1 MIDAVVAN
9 FVDSVGEREYDAAF
23 MALLRSGGFY
33 DIHFIHGSYEFG
45 KDFIAKLREQDVERQ
60 YVFQSKAGGF
70 NLEKWAAS
78 APQIELLRH
87 SELAHPNF
95 DPALPRQAVFVT
107 TGRLTG
113 GAITAAQDF
122 CRQCERSDVPLT
134 TWDRERLIEFMVP
147 AISSGMADR
156 VEAPLL
162 ATVAAATSREITD
175 AQIERFSQRWCLN
188 GQESSPCVLESA
200 IVATALQRAGRLDLA
215 AFVGLTLVRVA
226 CWHLHGS
233 TPVDENW
240 SEAASLG
247 RRLFAMY
254 AELLL
259 DRLGPDGGPS
269 ASTMIGA
276 HRDAASLVT
285 HAVRCLRIAETVGLL
300 GLLGPDGGSEH
311 SPQDVAVWLSK
322 FIRRQTA
329 AASVISD
336 RWAVA
341 LVPAVLLLAKH
352 GRIDQAADFL
362 REVFVWIAQRYGDG
376 VGLAS
381 ATATPETEVRQ
392 VIGLVVPQT
401 VNVRRRDESYLAS
414 VFLDLCAFLGIRRL
428 YAFVRDDFR
437 GLKMSISVVTTP
449 DTQGQ
454 YVLDSSDVAHELN
467 AHYADELPDEWTRA
481 APHLPSAAAPRYL
494 QSVHRSWDHLAVSA
508 VLRDRHF
515 VCGWSSL

>member
-9 FVDSVGEREYDAAF
+9 FIDSVGEREFDAAF
-23 MALLRSGGFY
+23 MALLRSRGFY
-33 DIHFIHGSYEFG
+33 DIHFTHGNYEFG

-70 NLEKWAAS
+70 NLEKWAAA

-95 DPALPRQAVFVT
+95 DPALPRQAVFVM

-134 TWDRERLIEFMVP
+134 TWDRERLVEYMLP
-147 AISSGMADR
+147 AVSSGMADR

-162 ATVAAATSREITD
+162 ATVAAATNREITD
-175 AQIERFSQRWCLN
+175 AQIERFSQRWCLD
-188 GQESSPCVLESA
+188 GHESTPCVLESA
-200 IVATALQRAGRLDLA
+200 IVATALQRAGRSDLA
-215 AFVGLTLVRVA
+215 AFAGLTLVRAA
-226 CWHLHGS
+226 CWHVHGS
-233 TPVDENW
+233 SPVEEDW
-240 SEAASLG
+240 REAASLG
-247 RRLFAMY
+247 RRIFAMY

-259 DRLGPDGGPS
+259 ERLGPDGGP
-269 ASTMIGA
+269 APPTMIGA

-285 HAVRCLRIAETVGLL
+285 HAVRCLRIIETLGLL
-300 GLLGPDGGSEH
+300 GLLGPDAGSER
-311 SPQDVAVWLSK
+311 SPEDVAVWLSK

-336 RWAVA
+336 KWAVA
-341 LVPAVLLLAKH
+341 VIPAVLLLAKH
-352 GRIDQAADFL
+352 GRLDQPADFL
-362 REVFVWIAQRYGDG
+362 REVFVWISQRYGDG

-381 ATATPETEVRQ
+381 ATATPEVEVRQ
-392 VIGLVVPQT
+392 LIGLVVPQA
-401 VNVRRRDESYLAS
+401 VDVRRRDESYLAS
-414 VFLDLCAFLGIRRL
+414 VFLDLCAFLNTRRL

-437 GLKMSISVVTTP
+437 RLNVSISVVTTS
-449 DTQGQ
+449 DTKGQ
-454 YVLDSSDVAHELN
+454 YVLDSNDVAHELN
-467 AHYADELPDEWTRA
+467 AQYADELPDDWTKA
-481 APHLPSAAAPRYL
+481 APHLTRAAAPRYL
-494 QSVHRSWDHLAVSA
+494 QSVHQSWDHLAVSA

-515 VCGWSSL
+515 VCGWSSI